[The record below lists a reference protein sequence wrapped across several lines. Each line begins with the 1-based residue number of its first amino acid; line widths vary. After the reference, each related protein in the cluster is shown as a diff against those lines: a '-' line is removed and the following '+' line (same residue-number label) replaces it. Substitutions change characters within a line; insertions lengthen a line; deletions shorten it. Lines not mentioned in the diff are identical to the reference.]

1 MKKSTLFAFGCAL
14 LAGSAFAQNAQ
25 EVTYVEDPAQG
36 YTFNQFKDNW
46 FIQAEGGITVG
57 ITNHDQHRKFGD
69 RFAPAA
75 SLYVGKWFSPLLGA
89 RVGADF
95 MSVKGLTTSENSALV
110 GSRPWDNTVNGLYKT
125 KQNYVGPV
133 FDVMLNLTNWWCGYK
148 PNRVYNAYIYAGGG
162 LYWTLTKFAEE
173 GEKEPAWH
181 NAHDRVLTIRAG
193 LTQEFNLSKR
203 FALGLDLR
211 ATAVSN
217 HQDGWGRT
225 GIVGEAL
232 ITATIKLGK
241 TEWNA
246 PIVPVCPPAE
256 NCDEYRARLQAADA
270 RIADLEAQL
279 KACLSRPVEKVVEK
293 AKLPLATIYYP
304 CNVYRL
310 TSVDRKVLQSV
321 ANIMKADGKK
331 YTLTGWA
338 DNYTGTDA
346 INVRLRENRVNGV
359 KNQLVKYG
367 VPATQLN
374 ATTNNGNRLDLGDKC
389 LTLDRCVTIEVA
401 E

>member
-95 MSVKGLTTSENSALV
+95 MSVKGLTTSDNAALV

-162 LYWTLTKFAEE
+162 LY
-173 GEKEPAWH
+173 
-181 NAHDRVLTIRAG
+181 
-193 LTQEFNLSKR
+193 LS
-203 FALGLDLR
+203 
-211 ATAVSN
+211 
-217 HQDGWGRT
+217 
-225 GIVGEAL
+225 L
-232 ITATIKLGK
+232 IHI
-241 TEWNA
+241 
-246 PIVPVCPPAE
+246 
-256 NCDEYRARLQAADA
+256 
-270 RIADLEAQL
+270 
-279 KACLSRPVEKVVEK
+279 
-293 AKLPLATIYYP
+293 
-304 CNVYRL
+304 
-310 TSVDRKVLQSV
+310 
-321 ANIMKADGKK
+321 
-331 YTLTGWA
+331 
-338 DNYTGTDA
+338 
-346 INVRLRENRVNGV
+346 
-359 KNQLVKYG
+359 
-367 VPATQLN
+367 
-374 ATTNNGNRLDLGDKC
+374 
-389 LTLDRCVTIEVA
+389 
-401 E
+401 